1 VVEHDLAKVGVEG
14 SSPFARSNFLQISH
28 MTVRGI
34 VTETRAQTQAVIE
47 YPVEFLPP
55 AIARF
60 RNGNTGVPF
69 VHSFE
74 GAQPGPHLL
83 ITALVHGNEP
93 AGAVALDR
101 LLSRGLRPSR
111 GRLTLAFANVDAY
124 ARFDAAAP
132 RASRWLEEDM
142 NRVWSPDILTPPPRS
157 ADVARAAALRPFVE
171 QADYLLD
178 LHTTQHPNEPL
189 VLAGLLPRSRELAR
203 RCGLA
208 DLVVI
213 DRGHAQGAR
222 MRDYG
227 GFADPNSA
235 KTALLI
241 ECGQHWAS
249 SSGEV
254 AYAAAIRM
262 LERLEM
268 SPGGFET
275 PAIALPEMPSRFV
288 EITMPV
294 TIKHEFVFALPL
306 RGGEIIPHAGTIIGH
321 DRGEPVVTPHDDC
334 FVLMPSQRLTAG
346 LTAVRLGRLISP
358 A

>member
-1 VVEHDLAKVGVEG
+1 
-14 SSPFARSNFLQISH
+14 
-28 MTVRGI
+28 MTD
-34 VTETRAQTQAVIE
+34 TRAQTRPVIE
-47 YPVEFLPP
+47 YPIELVPP
-55 AIARF
+55 DIARF
-60 RNGNTGVPF
+60 RDGNIGVPF

-93 AGAVALDR
+93 AGAVALER
-101 LLSRGLRPSR
+101 LLSQGLRPSR

-132 RASRWLEEDM
+132 RASRWVEEDM
-142 NRVWSPDILTPPPRS
+142 NRVWSPDILLAPPRS
-157 ADVARAAALRPFVE
+157 ADAARACALRPIVE
-171 QADYLLD
+171 LADYLLD

-189 VLAGLLPRSRELAR
+189 VLAGPLARSRELAR

-208 DLVVI
+208 DLVVV
-213 DRGHAQGAR
+213 DRGHAQGPR

-241 ECGQHWAS
+241 ECGQHWAA

-254 AYAAAIRM
+254 AYAASIRM

-268 SPGGFET
+268 APGSFEA

-306 RGGEIIPHAGTIIGH
+306 RGGEIIPQAGTVIGH
-321 DRGEPVVTPHDDC
+321 DGGEPVVTPHDDC

-346 LTAVRLGRLISP
+346 LTAVRLGRLMP
-358 A
+358 